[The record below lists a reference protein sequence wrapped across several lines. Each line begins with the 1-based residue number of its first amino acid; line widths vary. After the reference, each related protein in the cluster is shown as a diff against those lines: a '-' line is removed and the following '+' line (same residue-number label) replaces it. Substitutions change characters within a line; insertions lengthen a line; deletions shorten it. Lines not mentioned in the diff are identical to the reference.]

1 MVKGNVV
8 AGLSEE
14 QYAEIELAVM
24 ESQRGRNFL
33 KEYLARNRSSDT
45 KMLLEAISRLE
56 SALCLKAIEHEGG
69 EQFTPALAEIAAVVT
84 ATRTEIAAIRNDL
97 IAGGGALAQGPE
109 AFSRAADQANQLSS
123 ELLAQVE
130 QVENLAWKIREMGV
144 EAEICDKLDACV
156 EELMSLCWRQ
166 DVNGQRAAK
175 ALSVL
180 QFVND
185 RTGGNL
191 VSVGDET
198 AGAEAQQGA
207 LTAPAE
213 GSEPVNTQKD
223 AYFAQDAEL
232 FSDDATPA
240 PAPAP
245 VPGFVYSETKTEDP
259 FSSEAIV
266 AEVASMEEQPETP
279 AEETKDQDSPEQTGP
294 GSLTAAQ
301 LVEEPAEMIGPQNL
315 KGFTAMAT
323 SLDAPGQ
330 FNSTTLAKMVTPPE
344 AEAPKVEA
352 NAETAKDPFQ
362 VELEN
367 LAKKDGFAFKPDTK
381 PEPDAEPEP
390 ETAEETKAEADD
402 EEGNGHIVII
412 RTPAQPES
420 DTERLPEPITQ
431 EKPAVN
437 GEVPLVE
444 ICSPKATGS

>member
-8 AGLSEE
+8 AGLTEE

-24 ESQRGRNFL
+24 ESERGRNFL

-45 KMLLEAISRLE
+45 HMLLEAISRLE
-56 SALCLKAIEHEGG
+56 SALCLKAVEHEGG

-109 AFSRAADQANQLSS
+109 AFSRAADQANQLSA
-123 ELLAQVE
+123 ELLSQVE
-130 QVENLAWKIREMGV
+130 TVENVAWKLREMGV

-166 DVNGQRAAK
+166 DVSGQRAAK

-191 VSVGDET
+191 VSMSDET
-198 AGAEAQQGA
+198 GAQEALG
-207 LTAPAE
+207 APAE
-213 GSEPVNTQKD
+213 ETEPANMEKD

-232 FSDDATPA
+232 FTSEAA
-240 PAPAP
+240 PAEAP
-245 VPGFVYSETKTEDP
+245 VAAPGFVYSETKSEDP
-259 FSSEAIV
+259 LSTDAIV
-266 AEVASMEEQPETP
+266 AEVSTDAPQHV
-279 AEETKDQDSPEQTGP
+279 A
-294 GSLTAAQ
+294 
-301 LVEEPAEMIGPQNL
+301 LVEDEPEPEEPTPDNLSAAELIEKPAEMIGPQNL
-315 KGFTAMAT
+315 NGFTAMAT
-323 SLDAPGQ
+323 SLDAKGP
-330 FNSTTLAKMVTPPE
+330 FTSTTLAEMVTPAP
-344 AEAPKVEA
+344 AEAPKEETK
-352 NAETAKDPFQ
+352 AEGAQDPFQ

-381 PEPDAEPEP
+381 PEAEPE
-390 ETAEETKAEADD
+390 KAEDAKADGDD
-402 EEGNGHIVII
+402 EDGNGHIVII
-412 RTPAQPES
+412 RTPAEPET
-420 DTERLPEPITQ
+420 DAERLPEPITQ
-431 EKPAVN
+431 EKPAAN
-437 GEVPLVE
+437 GEVPMVE